1 MPGFAEG
8 AVSKRG
14 AVEIYGNIRFLGA
27 SQLSPKLRMGLFIS
41 SLDSRADPLALSTR

>member
-1 MPGFAEG
+1 MSGFAEG

-14 AVEIYGNIRFLGA
+14 AVDDLRQHPFLGRKSTLA
-27 SQLSPKLRMGLFIS
+27 KITNGTFIS